1 MSKFTVDLTE
11 PSPPKV
17 EILTPLGEHPAP
29 AKPGRWKKV
38 LGITA
43 AIFGVIML
51 IGGIAGY
58 FYWQS
63 VKKTPQYSLALLVDA
78 ARRDD
83 QKTIDEVVNMNAVVD
98 DFLPQITGKAA
109 ELYGRGMSPETISR
123 LTQIAQPLLPAVKD
137 RAREALPKMIRDK
150 TEKYQN
156 IPFWAMAIGAERYMD
171 ITIEGDIAYVKSK
184 IPERALEVK
193 MRKNGDKWQIVGV
206 KDEELATKIAQRV
219 GQGIIALATNSGTTP
234 SGERIG
240 IKSLQDMLRR
250 AQELLEE
257 Q

>member
-11 PSPPKV
+11 PSPQKV

-43 AIFGVIML
+43 AIFGVLFL
-51 IGGIAGY
+51 IFGIAGY

-137 RAREALPKMIRDK
+137 RARDALPKMIRDK

-206 KDEELATKIAQRV
+206 KDDELATKIAQRV
-219 GQGIIALATNSGTTP
+219 GQGIIALATKSNTTP

-240 IKSLQDMLRR
+240 VKSLQDMLRR